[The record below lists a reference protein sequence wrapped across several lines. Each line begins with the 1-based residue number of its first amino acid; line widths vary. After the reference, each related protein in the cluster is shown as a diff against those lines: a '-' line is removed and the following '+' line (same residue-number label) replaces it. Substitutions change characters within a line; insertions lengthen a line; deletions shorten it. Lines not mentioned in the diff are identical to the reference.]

1 MIEYLEKTSTTLS
14 LEEGRCFD
22 YTIYYSSQGKT
33 YKFSDSFYLSMN
45 EKTIL
50 VYETSKYI

>member
-14 LEEGRCFD
+14 LEEGRRFD
-22 YTIYYSSQGKT
+22 YIIYYSLQGKT
-33 YKFSDSFYLSMN
+33 CKFSDSFYFSIN